1 MKLYEMTDAYN
12 EVLAKIDEGIDAT
25 AIADT
30 LESITEDIAE
40 KAENIAKL
48 MKSIETDEN
57 GIKAEEERLA
67 NRRKSLTN
75 HRNSLKEYLEYQLDK
90 ANLTK
95 VSGKVFT
102 IAIQNNP
109 PSVNVTGDVP
119 KRFYTQPEPVLSK
132 KMLLEALK
140 NGEKVNGAELVQT
153 KSLRIR

>member
-12 EVLAKIDEGIDAT
+12 EVLAKIDEGIDAA

-67 NRRKSLTN
+67 NRRKALTN

-109 PSVNVTGDVP
+109 PSVNVTGNVP
-119 KRFYTQPEPVLSK
+119 ERFYTQAEPVVSK
-132 KMLLEALK
+132 KLLLEALK
-140 NGEKVNGAELVQT
+140 NGEKVEGAELVQT